1 MAYVYDD
8 GYRSLLGN
16 TCDSLLSFSSSSFLD
31 WKMVNY
37 FHSAVLAPFFSTAEL
52 SVNICSSLNGNSNG
66 QAPSPG
72 SIALGNVYRELY
84 LRDLG
89 YFIPRGLSRS
99 LSTSGPSSFIPQPTG
114 LMFFIIQQTT
124 TKKWIFH
131 PQKGSPS
138 RSRNV
143 AAARPVILLF
153 FVSNETDL
161 KFERVRANSVGMRG
175 VRTN

>member
-1 MAYVYDD
+1 LKN
-8 GYRSLLGN
+8 GELFPQPPN
-16 TCDSLLSFSSSSFLD
+16 
-31 WKMVNY
+31 
-37 FHSAVLAPFFSTAEL
+37 AVLAPFFSTAEL

-124 TKKWIFH
+124 TKK
-131 PQKGSPS
+131 
-138 RSRNV
+138 
-143 AAARPVILLF
+143 
-153 FVSNETDL
+153 
-161 KFERVRANSVGMRG
+161 
-175 VRTN
+175 